1 MSSVSSID
9 EKRAERERDAKER
22 ALNAPP
28 KPTTLL
34 DIDYRYCN
42 IDLVSHVDNSHI
54 VARMAVELSKV
65 TAIKESTILLVGMSV
80 FSSMLCRI
88 MAIDR
93 FGGALSSGLYV
104 VAQQPPA
111 TAKSRVIDAFQL
123 PFMKAV
129 ERRIKH
135 LKEKLKS
142 SSLTDVE
149 IEEVSKSLKMLR
161 AFPFFV
167 SNTTPEGL
175 EASLNKTCGSFAC
188 VSSEQGM
195 FNSLIG
201 GMYNDGNVN
210 NNDVVLYGYAGEH
223 LHVER
228 VSRKGFSG
236 TPYGSI
242 VLFSQDGSIETL
254 LKSSASSGMAER
266 FLKIAEKPRF
276 GEHIERRAIN
286 PDLLSEYDYLCNSMI
301 DDFLQS
307 EKYTNPDPLYFLPRF
322 TFSVESM
329 KLINSLSNN
338 LDAHFAD
345 GAKYSNDAMRG
356 FCGKADIHARKIAV
370 NLHAMEHGIYQPE
383 IEHRHVVSAIAII
396 HDLIESHEK
405 LLSEHGAIGNKSAYK
420 AIIKYLDGKKRAD
433 NEICQYCI
441 KIQPFK
447 SYNDGSK
454 TAYIRTVLEEMLE
467 KNVLTV
473 EIDINNGR
481 QLFSIK

>member
-1 MSSVSSID
+1 MSVTSID
-9 EKRAERERDAKER
+9 EKREQRERDAKER

-28 KPTTLL
+28 KQTTLL
-34 DIDYRYCN
+34 DVDYRYCN
-42 IDLVSHVDNSHI
+42 VDLTKHVDDSHI
-54 VARMAVELSKV
+54 IKRMAVELSKV
-65 TAIKESTILLVGMSV
+65 TAIRESTILLVGMAV

-123 PFMKAV
+123 PFMKSA
-129 ERRIKH
+129 ERRIKF
-135 LKEKLKS
+135 LKERLKS
-142 SSLTDVE
+142 TSISETELEDLT
-149 IEEVSKSLKMLR
+149 KSLRLLR
-161 AFPFFV
+161 GFPFFV

-175 EASLNKTCGSFAC
+175 EASLNKTSGGFAC

-254 LKSSASSGMAER
+254 LKSSASSCMAER

-286 PDLLSEYDYLCNSMI
+286 PELLSEYERICDSMF

-307 EKYTNPDPLYFLPRF
+307 EKYTNPDPLFFLPRF
-322 TFSVESM
+322 NFSVESM
-329 KLINSLSNN
+329 KLINCLSNN
-338 LDAHFAD
+338 LDSHFAD
-345 GAKYSNDAMRG
+345 GGKYSNDAMRG

-370 NLHAMEHGIYQPE
+370 NLHTMENGIYSPTVD
-383 IEHRHVVSAIAII
+383 HKHVISAISII
-396 HDLIESHEK
+396 HELIDSHEK

-433 NEICQYCI
+433 NEICQYCV

-467 KNVLTV
+467 KNVITV
-473 EIDINNGR
+473 EADINNGR